1 MWPKR
6 SKCWLWSHKQVTS
19 TLQPVCYSCCPPAR
33 QPLHAICYK
42 HAKGNNV
49 SQRLHSCPPSV
60 FRGLHPVFLSFL
72 RKHSACSQHLLIN
85 NGLLYCS
92 IQTRFHAISEKAEG
106 NVTDR
111 EKLEL
116 LWLKRQLRER
126 KKLRGSHCRT
136 LTFRNR
142 VSLKLLVS
150 GPEPLQFQSKWQ
162 CFSES
167 SSSNVSTTKN
177 WIYKSSDILVKKK
190 KCQGPTGG
198 LWSLYCRPS
207 SVWANSPVFHGPELG
222 LVLLFWVSPPTLRL
236 GAPLTPRLAVEWHR
250 LPPILAVP
258 ANKQTGSSNP
268 VFF

>member
-1 MWPKR
+1 M
-6 SKCWLWSHKQVTS
+6 SSDILLWHPPHEQSLILQNDTTYHTGAAKEYNHLLQSERLHQVLQLKITYPYAHICNYTSIPVKQLKKYYEPIFHKEEKFSDIQNS
-19 TLQPVCYSCCPPAR
+19 LGLASCLATKTDQFRGRCDPRDPNAGCGHTNKSLAHCSLCATAAALLR
-33 QPLHAICYK
+33 ASLYMLSANQHANW
-42 HAKGNNV
+42 GNNV
-49 SQRLHSCPPSV
+49 SQRLHSCLPSV

-142 VSLKLLVS
+142 VSLRLLVS
-150 GPEPLQFQSKWQ
+150 GPEPLQFQSK
-162 CFSES
+162 
-167 SSSNVSTTKN
+167 
-177 WIYKSSDILVKKK
+177 
-190 KCQGPTGG
+190 
-198 LWSLYCRPS
+198 
-207 SVWANSPVFHGPELG
+207 
-222 LVLLFWVSPPTLRL
+222 
-236 GAPLTPRLAVEWHR
+236 
-250 LPPILAVP
+250 
-258 ANKQTGSSNP
+258 
-268 VFF
+268 